1 MTDGKSE
8 GTLKQYPKP
17 SRNRHRDSAPFITKD
32 GSTVRELMHPDVHG
46 NHAQSLAEAVVPAGG
61 RTLLHRH
68 LRSEEL
74 YHFTAGSGRM
84 TLGEDSFEVQAGDT
98 VYIPP
103 GTAHALICDGADEL
117 RLLCCS
123 SPPYSDADTE
133 LLGPP
138 ARRES

>member
-1 MTDGKSE
+1 MADGART
-8 GTLKQYPKP
+8 GAL
-17 SRNRHRDSAPFITKD
+17 NRYRDSAPFVTKD
-32 GSTVRELMHPDVHG
+32 GSTVRELMHPAVHG
-46 NHAQSLAEAVVPAGG
+46 NRMQSLAEAVVPAGG

-68 LRSEEL
+68 ARSEEL

-84 TLGEDSFEVQAGDT
+84 TLGTDSFDVHAGDT

-103 GTAHALICDGADEL
+103 GTAHALVCGDAAEL

-133 LLGPP
+133 LLADPPP
-138 ARRES
+138 AE